1 MESFFEFSTLKYDLL
16 LPYIRSIDIGKIVGG
31 VGTGCTVYVL
41 YKTLR
46 IYLLRR
52 KYEHILGPCTKG

>member
-1 MESFFEFSTLKYDLL
+1 MNSVFEFSTLKYDLL
-16 LPYIRSIDIGKIVGG
+16 LPYIKSIDVCKMVSG
-31 VGTGCTVYVL
+31 VGTGCTAYIL